1 MNQMDPTKS
10 EGVDDMKVKIHDLE
24 IEKQRLEKELRSR
37 EEMMNNLL
45 SYIQSTSK

>member
-1 MNQMDPTKS
+1 MNISKSS
-10 EGVDDMKVKIHDLE
+10 EGNLNDMKVKIHALE
-24 IEKQRLEKELRSR
+24 IEKQKLEKELRSR